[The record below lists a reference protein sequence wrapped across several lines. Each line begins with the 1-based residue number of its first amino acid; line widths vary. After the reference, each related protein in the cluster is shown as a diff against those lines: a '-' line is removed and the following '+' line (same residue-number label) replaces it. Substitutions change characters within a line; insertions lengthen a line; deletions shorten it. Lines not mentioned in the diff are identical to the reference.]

1 MREVFF
7 NTCAKRTF
15 KIKRKGFG
23 VLSPSTQL
31 FLTHKKENT
40 YPITQ
45 ESKVTLQH
53 NPITK
58 MML

>member
-31 FLTHKKENT
+31 FLTHKKGKHL
-40 YPITQ
+40 
-45 ESKVTLQH
+45 SH
-53 NPITK
+53 NPKSEGNITT
-58 MML
+58 